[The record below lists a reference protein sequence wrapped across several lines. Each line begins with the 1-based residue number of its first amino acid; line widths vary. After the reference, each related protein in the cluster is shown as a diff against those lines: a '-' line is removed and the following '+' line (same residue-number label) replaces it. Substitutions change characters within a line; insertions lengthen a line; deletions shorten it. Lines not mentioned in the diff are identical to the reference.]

1 MSVLL
6 GNTPFVIFIQ
16 NDTWD
21 SGDVFSICSRVKMSM
36 FSLILGLSLKLYLN
50 SLVHDQNIF
59 GSSSKVFGN
68 LRILSENVWQ
78 R

>member
-6 GNTPFVIFIQ
+6 GNTPFVIFIR
-16 NDTWD
+16 NDTRD
-21 SGDVFSICSRVKMSM
+21 SGDVFSISSRVKMSM
-36 FSLILGLSLKLYLN
+36 FSLILSLSLKLYLN
-50 SLVHDQNIF
+50 SLVHDQNIL

-68 LRILSENVWQ
+68 LRTPSENIWQ